1 MSNLLEIRWHGRGG
15 QGVVTASKALA
26 QAAIL
31 EGAYVQAFPEY
42 GAERTGAPIQSFTRI
57 GDTPVDIHS
66 QITNPDIVMV
76 LDDTL
81 LGSVNMT
88 AGLKEG
94 GKVVINT
101 AKEHEH
107 IREQLGN
114 NCEIYIVDA
123 NTISEE
129 ELGRVIPNTP
139 MLGALV
145 KASEV
150 LELDNL
156 LKTLKQ
162 TFGKKFSEKILN
174 GNLNAV
180 KRAYS
185 EVVKV

>member
-1 MSNLLEIRWHGRGG
+1 MSKLLEIRWHGRGG
-15 QGVVTASKALA
+15 QGAVTASKALA
-26 QAAIL
+26 QAAAL

-42 GAERTGAPIQSFTRI
+42 GSERTGAPIQSFTRI
-57 GDTPVDIHS
+57 GDDPIDIHS
-66 QITNPDIVMV
+66 QITNPDIVIV

-81 LGSVNMT
+81 LSSVDIT

-101 AKEHEH
+101 EKTPEHV
-107 IREQLGN
+107 REQIGN
-114 NCEIYIVDA
+114 GCDIYIVDA

-145 KASEV
+145 KASGV

-156 LKTLKQ
+156 LETLKQ
-162 TFGKKFSEKILN
+162 TFGKKFSEKIIN
-174 GNLNAV
+174 GNLNAA
-180 KRAYS
+180 KRAYA
-185 EVVKV
+185 EVVEA